1 MAGADTATRGWVE
14 EHLVPA
20 HTRCCGAGS
29 SACGTCPCRL
39 TRTDTADVNFHPGVD
54 GVRAREGD
62 LDHPQF
68 VPYAD
73 GERRNIQR

>member
-1 MAGADTATRGWVE
+1 LIKVR
-14 EHLVPA
+14 
-20 HTRCCGAGS
+20 
-29 SACGTCPCRL
+29 
-39 TRTDTADVNFHPGVD
+39 FHPGVE